1 MHVSAI
7 KISLAASLA
16 LHLGF
21 ITAFGLI
28 AALDGVVQQADPR
41 LTVHFVPSIASGSA
55 EDSMRSPEEHQAVVE
70 GEPDVFEEVG
80 VSAVVADD
88 LDWPEKSPRPS
99 KSQTSAHKNLDFA
112 EAEHADPAKPKDD
125 PTKDVKD
132 PATVARINP
141 PTLSSTESSSVMVAS
156 VSRETPASAET
167 AQINSD
173 LDGDGGLVDA
183 RATLL
188 VRPTYP
194 RVSRRRGEEGT
205 VVASV
210 HIAPDG
216 RSEEIRIV
224 QSSGYGNL
232 NRAVIKALERST
244 FEPARRGKI
253 PIPAEKTITF
263 TFRLEDPS
271 S

>member
-1 MHVSAI
+1 MSAN
-7 KISLAASLA
+7 KISFAASLA
-16 LHLGF
+16 LHVGF
-21 ITAFGLI
+21 ITLFGPVAGLHG
-28 AALDGVVQQADPR
+28 AVQQAAPL
-41 LTVHFVPSIASGSA
+41 LTVHFVPSFASGSA
-55 EDSMRSPEEHQAVVE
+55 EGSIRLPEEHPPVVD
-70 GEPDVFEEVG
+70 GGPDVFEEVL
-80 VSAVVADD
+80 VSAVEADY
-88 LDWPEKSPRPS
+88 LEFPEKSLRAS
-99 KSQTSAHKNLDFA
+99 KNDAASAHENLDFDQA
-112 EAEHADPAKPKDD
+112 ERVVPVDSKEDRTNDI
-125 PTKDVKD
+125 KD
-132 PATVARINP
+132 PVTVARLNP
-141 PTLSSTESSSVMVAS
+141 ATLSSTESSSFVLAS
-156 VSRETPASAET
+156 VSRETPASAEA
-167 AQINSD
+167 AQINGD
-173 LDGDGGLVDA
+173 LDGDGGLVEA
-183 RATLL
+183 RATRL
-188 VRPTYP
+188 VKPTYP
-194 RVSRRRGEEGT
+194 RISRRRGEEGT